1 MGSRAFLSCLRH
13 PLALKQASQS
23 VNGAPGCGTAR
34 VFSQSSEETAAGVGL
49 CEEFTWSLSRPCVQ
63 GYLVCG
69 NTEEDV
75 LSHLKTVTSLCAGIC
90 RRQLG
95 AERVVSL
102 PHEAGCA
109 LRAFAS
115 PSALCFQDP
124 FVLLEHEEHP
134 QQLLLPGCR
143 FWWRGSE
150 PDGSPRAGL
159 AAPQQCFSR
168 QAHGTLRLGHCRQ
181 QTEEERFGES
191 WAGEL
196 LCPSC
201 CSGQGGMCAW
211 VSVWDAS
218 MQDRSAVCLGCADPA
233 G

>member
-1 MGSRAFLSCLRH
+1 M
-13 PLALKQASQS
+13 
-23 VNGAPGCGTAR
+23 
-34 VFSQSSEETAAGVGL
+34 AAGVGH
-49 CEEFTWSLSRPCVQ
+49 CEFTWALSRSCVQ

-75 LSHLKTVTSLCAGIC
+75 LSRLKTVTSLCAGIC

-95 AERVVSL
+95 AEHVVSL

-109 LRAFAS
+109 LCAFAS
-115 PSALCFQDP
+115 PSVLCFQDP

-143 FWWRGSE
+143 FWQRGSE
-150 PDGSPRAGL
+150 PDGSPRARL
-159 AAPQQCFSR
+159 AASQQRFSR

-196 LCPSC
+196 LRLSC
-201 CSGQGGMCAW
+201 CSGQGGMCVWA
-211 VSVWDAS
+211 SMWDAS
-218 MQDRSAVCLGCADPA
+218 MQDRFAICLMLGCADPA